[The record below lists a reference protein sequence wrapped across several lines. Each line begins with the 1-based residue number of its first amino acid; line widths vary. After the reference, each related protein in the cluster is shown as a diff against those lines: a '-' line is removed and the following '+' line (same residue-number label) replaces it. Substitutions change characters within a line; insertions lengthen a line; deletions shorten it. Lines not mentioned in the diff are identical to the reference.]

1 MNGKEG
7 LMASITELY
16 ERLEFRKAAL
26 KEARDAYVA
35 LLNGRAESYTIG
47 SRSLTRLDL
56 DKLKDHIK
64 ALEKECDSLEGQIAS
79 YGMGGK
85 ARKAV
90 GIVLRDW

>member
-1 MNGKEG
+1 
-7 LMASITELY
+7 MASLTELHA
-16 ERLEFRKAAL
+16 RLEFRQAAL
-26 KEARDAYVA
+26 AEAREAYVA
-35 LLNGRAESYTIG
+35 LLNGSVESYTIG
-47 SRSLTRLDL
+47 SRSLTRLDI

-64 ALEKECDSLEGQIAS
+64 ALEKECDSLEGQIDS